1 MKVYEKLQVDHWK
14 LNRMY
19 RSYQLSEAQSLK
31 VYSWDVIERLMKKRL
46 ISKLKM
52 RLMLNCVKFLA
63 FTHLT
68 SPKIIYA
75 LDHRSM

>member
-1 MKVYEKLQVDHWK
+1 MQVYEKLQVDHWK

-31 VYSWDVIERLMKKRL
+31 VYSWDVIERLLKKR
-46 ISKLKM
+46 
-52 RLMLNCVKFLA
+52 KFLA